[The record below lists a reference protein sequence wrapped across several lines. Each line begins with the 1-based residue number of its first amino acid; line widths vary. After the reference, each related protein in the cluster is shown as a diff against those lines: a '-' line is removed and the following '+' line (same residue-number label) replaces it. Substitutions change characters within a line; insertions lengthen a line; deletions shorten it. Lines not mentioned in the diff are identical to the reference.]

1 MGLDG
6 RRSDGEGMGRIARLA
21 LIACGGLL
29 ALAVFLP
36 TGCGREN
43 SPVERQERG
52 EGIEEATPKQGAS
65 PPTYEIRLENDFE
78 DEGLTVKRYD
88 VSTGATSGEDFEAI
102 TAELRDKSS
111 GYQVVQVVF
120 YPENSAADVT
130 SGAGFA
136 FKNEEI
142 ARTVLSEGSV
152 DDATVEDRVREA
164 MANGG
169 IYVVSMADQVGD
181 APGG

>member
-1 MGLDG
+1 
-6 RRSDGEGMGRIARLA
+6 MGRIARLA

-29 ALAVFLP
+29 ALAVFLLA
-36 TGCGREN
+36 GCGREN
-43 SPVERQERG
+43 SSVERQERG
-52 EGIEEATPKQGAS
+52 EGIEEATPKQGES
-65 PPTYEIRLENDFE
+65 PPAYDITLENDFE
-78 DEGLTVKRYD
+78 DQGLSVKRYA
-88 VSTGATSGEDFEAI
+88 VSTGATLGEDFEAI
-102 TAELRDKSS
+102 TADLRERSS

-120 YPENSAADVT
+120 YPDDSDTDVI

-142 ARTVLSEGSV
+142 ARTVLTEVSV
-152 DDATVEDRVREA
+152 EDANVEDRVREA